1 MAEKEKIVANGKDQK
16 ILQHDIEE
24 IDKKVEEVQVLEN
37 LIKEQTVASKSFIYV
52 IIALLV
58 YLIFMV
64 IPDLESVQQNS
75 IEKIDKKVTFMENDL
90 NSILV
95 QSERYKKSTRVF
107 TKDNQCASCH
117 LSPDY
122 LLHNLLT
129 KYPSFSDVK
138 SFMSVGHQRY
148 YTMTT
153 PIPDAELQ
161 YIYRALQ

>member
-1 MAEKEKIVANGKDQK
+1 MAEKEKPVANGKDQK

-24 IDKKVEEVQVLEN
+24 LDKKIEDVVQLE
-37 LIKEQTVASKSFIYV
+37 LAEKDQIVASKSFIYV
-52 IIALLV
+52 IIALLI

-64 IPDLESVQQNS
+64 IPD
-75 IEKIDKKVTFMENDL
+75 IDEKVTYMEQDL

-107 TKDNQCASCH
+107 TKDHQCASCH
-117 LSPDY
+117 MAPDY

>member
-1 MAEKEKIVANGKDQK
+1 MAQQDKTTANGKDTK

-24 IDKKVEEVQVLEN
+24 IDKKIENIQELE
-37 LIKEQTVASKSFIYV
+37 LAEKDQIVASKSFIYV
-52 IIALLV
+52 IIALLL

-64 IPDLESVQQNS
+64 IPD
-75 IEKIDKKVTFMENDL
+75 IDEKVTYMENDL

-107 TKDNQCASCH
+107 AKDNQCAECH
-117 LSPDY
+117 LAPDY
-122 LLHNLLT
+122 LLHTLLK

-148 YTMTT
+148 YTMAT
-153 PIPDAELQ
+153 PMPDAELLN
-161 YIYRALQ
+161 IYRALQ

>member
-1 MAEKEKIVANGKDQK
+1 MAEKEKVVANGKDQK
-16 ILQHDIEE
+16 IIQHDIE
-24 IDKKVEEVQVLEN
+24 DLDTKVEEVRQLET
-37 LIKEQTVASKSFIYV
+37 LIKDQTVASKSFIYV
-52 IIALLV
+52 IIALLI

-64 IPDLESVQQNS
+64 IPD
-75 IEKIDKKVTFMENDL
+75 IDEKVTFMEKDL

-122 LLHNLLT
+122 LLHNLLK
-129 KYPSFSDVK
+129 KYPSFSDIK

-153 PIPDAELQ
+153 PMPDAELLEV
-161 YIYRALQ
+161 YRALQ